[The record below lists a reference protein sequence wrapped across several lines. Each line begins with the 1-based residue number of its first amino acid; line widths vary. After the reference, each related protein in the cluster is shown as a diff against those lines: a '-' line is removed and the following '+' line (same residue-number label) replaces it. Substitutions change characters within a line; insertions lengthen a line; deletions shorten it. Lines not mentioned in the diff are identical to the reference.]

1 MANTYS
7 QVYIQYVFAVKRR
20 DTLLQKPWRDDVFKY
35 ITGIIQAKEQK
46 SIIVNGVADHVHVF
60 VGLKPQMSMADL
72 VRDIKAGSSKFINEQ
87 GFLRQKFA
95 WQDGYGVFSYAHPQ
109 IDAVYKYIENQEA
122 HHAKHSFRDEYLLL
136 LKEFGIAY
144 DEKYIFHEPI

>member
-1 MANTYS
+1 MDNTYS
-7 QVYIQYVFAVKRR
+7 QVYIQCVFAVKRR

-35 ITGIIQAKEQK
+35 IAGIIQAKEQK

-60 VGLKPQMSMADL
+60 VGLKPHLSMADL

-109 IDAVYKYIENQEA
+109 IDAVYKYIENQET
-122 HHAKHSFRDEYLLL
+122 HHAKHSFRDEYLSL

-144 DEKYIFHEPI
+144 DEKYIFHDPI